1 MDSKELREMSIRNA
15 TLAVDQYER
24 LYRDLNMVY
33 GGSTP
38 YDEIIKELKE
48 QNDMMDRI
56 HYLDDAGFGGLT
68 KMCDWIENTYS
79 KWGYVQVMGKERL
92 VNDYIETIK
101 NILVLRQYTDNEKQ
115 ILNELRERYIK
126 KDLGVD
132 DSLPF

>member
-68 KMCDWIENTYS
+68 KMCGWIENTYS
-79 KWGYVQVMGKERL
+79 KWGYVSILGNEWMI
-92 VNDYIETIK
+92 NDYIQIIK
-101 NILVLRQYTDNEKQ
+101 NILVLRQYTDDEKM
-115 ILNELRERYIK
+115 ILNELRMRYIK

>member
-1 MDSKELREMSIRNA
+1 MDSKELREIK
-15 TLAVDQYER
+15 LAVDQYER
-24 LYRDLNMVY
+24 LYRELNMVY

-68 KMCDWIENTYS
+68 KMCEWIENTYS
-79 KWGYVQVMGKERL
+79 KYGYVSILGKQEF
-92 VNDYIETIK
+92 VNDYIQIIK
-101 NILVLRQYTDNEKQ
+101 KILVLRQYTDNEKQ

>member
-1 MDSKELREMSIRNA
+1 MDSKELREMSIQNA
-15 TLAVDQYER
+15 KLAVEQYER

-33 GGSTP
+33 GSSTP

-68 KMCDWIENTYS
+68 KMCEWIENTYS
-79 KWGYVQVMGKERL
+79 KYGYVSILGKQEF
-92 VNDYIETIK
+92 VDYYIQTIK
-101 NILVLRQYTDNEKQ
+101 KILVLRQYTDEEKQ
-115 ILNELRERYIK
+115 ILNELRTRYIK

-132 DSLPF
+132 NYLPF

>member
-1 MDSKELREMSIRNA
+1 MDSKELREMSIQTA
-15 TLAVDQYER
+15 KLAVEQYQR

-33 GGSTP
+33 GGSTSP
-38 YDEIIKELKE
+38 DEIIKELKE

-68 KMCDWIENTYS
+68 KMCEWIENTYS
-79 KWGYVQVMGKERL
+79 KYGYVSILGKQEF
-92 VNDYIETIK
+92 VNDYIQIIK
-101 NILVLRQYTDNEKQ
+101 KILVLRQYTDNEKQ

-132 DSLPF
+132 NSLPF

>member
-1 MDSKELREMSIRNA
+1 MDSQELRQMSIDNA
-15 TLAVDQYER
+15 KLAMYQSQKW
-24 LYRDLNMVY
+24 
-33 GGSTP
+33 GGPASYTQ
-38 YDEIIKELKE
+38 IIESLRELKE

-79 KWGYVQVMGKERL
+79 KFGYVRILGKEEM
-92 VNDYIETIK
+92 VNDYIQMIK
-101 NILVLRQYTDNEKQ
+101 KILVLRQYTDKEKEM
-115 ILNELRERYIK
+115 LNELRRRYIK